1 MTVLS
6 PDQWYTVLCHM
17 NMVLIELYP
26 KLQEVARDQIIVFFR
41 EGIKMNIPKV
51 RGNPSFIFSKNT
63 CKSKS
68 HTCGLGYHFCR
79 FACQEGCGI

>member
-51 RGNPSFIFSKNT
+51 REI
-63 CKSKS
+63 
-68 HTCGLGYHFCR
+68 LYL
-79 FACQEGCGI
+79 